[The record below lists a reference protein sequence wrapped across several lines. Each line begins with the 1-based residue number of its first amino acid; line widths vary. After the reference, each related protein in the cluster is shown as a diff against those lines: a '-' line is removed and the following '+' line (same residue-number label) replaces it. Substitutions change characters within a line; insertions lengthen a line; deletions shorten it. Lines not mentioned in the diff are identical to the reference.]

1 VPDRRYTDRSDAGRR
16 LAEALR
22 GIVAPD
28 AVVVGLARG
37 GAPVAACVADAL
49 GLTFDVLAVRKIGHP
64 AQPEYAIGAIAP
76 GGPAYVR
83 DPAGVTQHDLERGVE
98 RVAAD
103 AARLDAALHVERA
116 HPDLAGRACVLVDD
130 GLATGATMV
139 AAARW
144 ARSAGARTVVVA
156 VPVGAAESLAALAS
170 EVDAVVCP
178 LAPARFGAVGAWY
191 DDFAPVE
198 ESEVLALLRSG

>member
-1 VPDRRYTDRSDAGRR
+1 MHVNRYADRDDAGRR

-22 GIVAPD
+22 GAAAPD
-28 AVVVGLARG
+28 AVVIGLARG
-37 GAPVAACVADAL
+37 GAPVAAGVADAL

-76 GGPAYVR
+76 GGPVFLR
-83 DPAGVTQHDLERGVE
+83 DPAGVSRHDLDRGVE
-98 RVAAD
+98 GAMAE
-103 AARLDAALHVERA
+103 AGRLDAALHVERA

-144 ARSAGARTVVVA
+144 ARTRGARTVVAA
-156 VPVGAAESLAALAS
+156 VPVGAPESLTALAA

-178 LAPARFGAVGAWY
+178 LTPGRFGAVGAWY

-198 ESEVLALLRSG
+198 EAAVLALMRGG